1 MFLGIISTIAALYLG
16 KYVEKLD
23 DIPVS
28 AWLISDEVI
37 L

>member
-1 MFLGIISTIAALYLG
+1 MVLGTISTIAALYLG

-23 DIPVS
+23 DIPAS
-28 AWLISDEVI
+28 DWLISEEVI